1 MTAVLKRNP
10 GRPPDEALRERRC
23 CAILKEAS
31 AVFAK
36 HGFGETD
43 VQWIADALGISKG
56 TIYRYFPSKE
66 KLFMAAVHDGID
78 RMHRE
83 IDAAGIGID
92 DHLEEIRVR
101 VVAYLRFFK
110 KNPQLVEL
118 FIQERAEFRDQK
130 TPIYFQHRD
139 ARKGPWRQR
148 LADLIAAGRLRN
160 VPMERIIDVLGDLMY
175 GTMFTNHF
183 AGRDKPYAAQAQ
195 DILDIVFHGIL
206 SEKERSRDRS
216 SNLTGTPNGNGKHRR

>member
-1 MTAVLKRNP
+1 MTAVLKRHP

-31 AVFAK
+31 AQFAR
-36 HGFGETD
+36 HGFTATD
-43 VQWIADALGISKG
+43 VQWIADALGVSKG

-66 KLFMAAVHDGID
+66 KLFLAAVHDGIA
-78 RMHRE
+78 RMHSE
-83 IDAAGIGID
+83 IDAARQGIND
-92 DHLEEIRVR
+92 TLEEIRIG

-118 FIQERAEFRDQK
+118 FIQERAEFRDRQ
-130 TPIYFQHRD
+130 TPVYFQHRD

-148 LADLIAAGRLRN
+148 LAELIANGRLRN
-160 VPMERIIDVLGDLMY
+160 VAVERIIDVLGDLMY

-183 AGRDKPYAAQAQ
+183 AGRQKPYAAQAQ
-195 DILDIVFHGIL
+195 DILDIVFNGIL
-206 SEKERSRDRS
+206 SEKERGRDRHHS
-216 SNLTGTPNGNGKHRR
+216 LTGT